1 MASQNRTHAS
11 DRGKAIPDLPGVPT
25 IGTAT
30 AGAGLAT
37 VAFTA
42 SAVGGLST
50 SYTALSSP
58 GSITGTGTSSPI
70 TVSSLT
76 PGTAYTFTVRGVNTT
91 GNGDYSSASNSVTPT
106 AVNAYESIATVTVG
120 SGGSSTVSFSSIP
133 STYKHLQ
140 VRFIAQSSRATYG
153 TDNCLIRVGNS
164 SIDTASNYSYHG
176 VAADG
181 AAASAFGS
189 ASVTQ
194 FIAQISA
201 SGASSIYGG
210 VVMDILE
217 YANTNTYK
225 TSRILSG
232 ADHNGA
238 IAGYYGQIIYSSSNW
253 RNTSAVTTIQFRPE
267 FGSTFTQYSSFALYG
282 IKGA

>member
-106 AVNAYESIATVTVG
+106 AVNAYESIATVVPSGSTNTV
-120 SGGSSTVSFSSIP
+120 TFSSIP

-140 VRFIAQSSRATYG
+140 LRLLQKDNYVSPLNASNVRFNSDPNANYAYHRLIGDGSS
-153 TDNCLIRVGNS
+153 VS
-164 SIDTASNYSYHG
+164 
-176 VAADG
+176 AD
-181 AAASAFGS
+181 
-189 ASVTQ
+189 
-194 FIAQISA
+194 
-201 SGASSIYGG
+201 SGASQTGMSLDLYASNNNSSYG
-210 VVMDILE
+210 VAIIDILD
-217 YANTNTYK
+217 YASTNKYK
-225 TSRILSG
+225 TVRSFCGYDANGSGRIQLNS
-232 ADHNGA
+232 ALWMNQTDA
-238 IAGYYGQIIYSSSNW
+238 I
-253 RNTSAVTTIQFRPE
+253 TSISFAIG
-267 FGSTFTQYSSFALYG
+267 GSIVWNANSSFALYG

>member
-1 MASQNRTHAS
+1 MASHNRTHAS
-11 DRGKAIPDLPGVPT
+11 DRGKVIPDLPGVPT

-37 VAFTA
+37 VPFTA

-120 SGGSSTVSFSSIP
+120 SGGTGTITFSSIA

-140 VRFIAQSSRATYG
+140 VRGIIRTSAGTNNWGLRIRLNSDTGSSYTHHNLRGDGANASAEGYANQSYMYLDRATP
-153 TDNCLIRVGNS
+153 TDANI
-164 SIDTASNYSYHG
+164 
-176 VAADG
+176 
-181 AAASAFGS
+181 F
-189 ASVTQ
+189 
-194 FIAQISA
+194 
-201 SGASSIYGG
+201 GG
-210 VVMDILE
+210 VVIDFLD
-217 YANTNTYK
+217 YTNTNKYT
-225 TSRILSG
+225 TMRGLAG
-232 ADHNGA
+232 QDRNGA
-238 IAGYYGQIIYSSSNW
+238 GQVSFNSGLW
-253 RNTSAVTTIQFRPE
+253 MNTAAVNTL
-267 FGSTFTQYSSFALYG
+267 TFTLESGNFTELSQLALYG